1 MDLNFTVEEEEFRE
15 EVREW
20 IGENVPKVFKLGRGR
35 NTRADRDLW
44 YGRLAEKGWLCHS
57 WPEDAGGPGWSL
69 AKQFI
74 FKDEASKSGAPHGDM
89 GVTMIGPLLIQ
100 YGTPEQKE
108 RYLPKITAAEEM
120 WCQGY
125 SEPNAGSDLANLALR
140 AVRDGD
146 HYVLDG
152 QKTWT
157 SSASESD
164 MIFILTRTDST
175 LDKKQNGITFMVA
188 SMDTPGIETRP
199 IRQLTDEEHFCE
211 TFFTEA
217 RVPVE
222 NVIGKVDQGWTLA
235 KQLLMHE
242 RVSIGSAD
250 GYRDTLDK
258 VATLARTVELNGK
271 PAIENDHIRQRLAK
285 LYIDLDALRAIG
297 LRGLTQALRGSPPGT
312 ESSINKL
319 YGSEILQATTDLAQE
334 IQGPVAK
341 LWGEDA
347 MGDTENPWSKSAAGS
362 RAFTIFSGTSEIQ
375 RNIISERVL
384 GMPRG

>member
-1 MDLNFTVEEEEFRE
+1 MDLNFTVEEEAFRE
-15 EVREW
+15 EVHDW
-20 IGENVPKVFKLGRGR
+20 IAENVPEVFKLGRGR

-44 YGRLAEKGWLCHS
+44 YKRLSEKGWLCHS

-74 FKDEASKSGAPHGDM
+74 FKDEASRSGAPHGDM

-108 RYLPKITAAEEM
+108 RYLPKIRAAEEM

-125 SEPNAGSDLANLALR
+125 SEPNAGSDLANLALK
-140 AVRDGD
+140 AVLDGD

-157 SSASESD
+157 STADESD
-164 MIFILTRTDST
+164 MIFLLTRTDST

-199 IRQLTDEEHFCE
+199 IRQITDESHFCE

-217 RVPVE
+217 RVPAE

-258 VATLARTVELNGK
+258 VAELARTVDLDGK
-271 PAIENDHIRQRLAK
+271 PAIENDHIRQRLAQ
-285 LYIDLDALRAIG
+285 LFIDLDALRAIG
-297 LRGLTQALRGSPPGT
+297 LRGLTQALRGNAPGT

-319 YGSEILQATTDLAQE
+319 YGSEILQGITDLAQD
-334 IQGPVAK
+334 IQGPIAK
-341 LWGEDA
+341 LWGENA
-347 MGDTENPWSKSAAGS
+347 MGDVENAWSKSAVGS